1 VILVGDDLVQ
11 SGSGGLGDVH
21 EGEHWRS

>member
-1 VILVGDDLVQ
+1 LLGDDLVQ